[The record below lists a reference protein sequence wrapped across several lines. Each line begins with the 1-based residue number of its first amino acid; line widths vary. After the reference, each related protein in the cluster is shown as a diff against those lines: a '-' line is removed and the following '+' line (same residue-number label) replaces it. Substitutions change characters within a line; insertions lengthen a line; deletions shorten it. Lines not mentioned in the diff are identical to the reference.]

1 MQWIETNVYQY
12 YCFLCMRICHTTS
25 IRGQARHL
33 YKYYYVC
40 DKKVHLCNF
49 ESRQFQFNL
58 SHSPEKHKIHFSISP
73 CVCSHTRLDLF
84 LIIWKLSLAVAPLWF
99 TREHSSKY
107 MIMSKWNEIFVWMFN
122 ELSWLRSL
130 LKPCFLGHFT
140 ILLLYTFSKFF
151 SIYRINCELNE
162 KSFN

>member
-1 MQWIETNVYQY
+1 MATKDRSLSVDAMNRDKCVPI
-12 YCFLCMRICHTTS
+12 LLLSMHARICHTIC

-130 LKPCFLGHFT
+130 LKPLH
-140 ILLLYTFSKFF
+140 
-151 SIYRINCELNE
+151 IYIA
-162 KSFN
+162 F